1 MVYRVVRGVA
11 VAYMIKVDFDLYIFA
26 AAERVAAMA
35 RELGSTIFNKTLP
48 HLPPCHSALID
59 SCVSAQGALNY
70 LTVSVLGRLA
80 YRVFEPAQVP
90 VPQKKEGSVR
100 QIDGCR
106 HSISTSV
113 STIMSVTAS
122 QIAAYPPPEARP
134 VEILLADELTL
145 VREGLAALCN
155 SVPGFRVVSQVGT
168 AMGALAEIQ
177 RVNPALA
184 LLDLG
189 LSDLAATEVIRRVR
203 EQGLRTRCAVF
214 SARKDRKTVLEVLR
228 MGACGYLLKSSTSE
242 QMAEAL
248 SQFSQGGIYV
258 SPQIEVMSLF
268 GDGNGRDPG
277 QDPLESLSSREFQV
291 FSLLVEGVRAKE
303 IAARLSLSPKTVDT
317 YRSSLMRK
325 LDIHDVAGLVKFAI
339 KRDLA
344 ALPA

>member
-1 MVYRVVRGVA
+1 M
-11 VAYMIKVDFDLYIFA
+11 
-26 AAERVAAMA
+26 
-35 RELGSTIFNKTLP
+35 P
-48 HLPPCHSALID
+48 
-59 SCVSAQGALNY
+59 VS
-70 LTVSVLGRLA
+70 S
-80 YRVFEPAQVP
+80 
-90 VPQKKEGSVR
+90 
-100 QIDGCR
+100 
-106 HSISTSV
+106 
-113 STIMSVTAS
+113 
-122 QIAAYPPPEARP
+122 PEASRLP
-134 VEILLADELTL
+134 ATDTDAVEILIADELTL

-155 SVPGFRVVSQVGT
+155 SVPGFRVVAQAGT
-168 AMGALAEIQ
+168 AMTALAEIE
-177 RVNPALA
+177 RLEPPIA

-203 EQGLRTRCAVF
+203 DQGLRTRCGVL

-228 MGACGYLLKSSTSE
+228 AGACGFVLKTSSPQ

-248 SQFSQGGIYV
+248 GQFTQGGIYV

-268 GDGNGRDPG
+268 EEGGGRHLTADPI
-277 QDPLESLSSREFQV
+277 ETLSTREFQV

-344 ALPA
+344 DLPG